1 MEIFNVQIFG
11 EDAKEWLEIPK
22 SQKKE
27 WILKYTNQLDDL
39 VIEEFLLN
47 PKITKD
53 VHCLDCRNKKE
64 KITISE
70 IVENK
75 TSVIE
80 EVVATDENPIGAKFK
95 KSKRR

>member
-1 MEIFNVQIFG
+1 MVIFNLQIFSS
-11 EDAKEWLEIPK
+11 DVKEWLELSK

-27 WILKYTNQLDDL
+27 WILKYTNQTNDILID
-39 VIEEFLLN
+39 EFLAN

-70 IVENK
+70 IVESK
-75 TSVIE
+75 
-80 EVVATDENPIGAKFK
+80 VVETAPIVK
-95 KSKRR
+95 KSRKK